1 MLVYS
6 AIPGK
11 FHCMWRPCFLRYE
24 ALEGKLSE
32 TPEKISEEG
41 PPKPLLLLVDDEKA
55 HLESLERIFQRAG
68 YGVITAENGEKAI
81 ECLRMHPI
89 AVVLTDLVMPRT
101 DGFSVLKAA
110 QTLRPQAL
118 VVLMTAYGTVD
129 NALSA
134 IRQGAWDFVTKPI
147 KRNGLLT
154 CIERALR
161 HRQLQ
166 MENRNLKARLH
177 AVAPEGGLVGHS
189 DKMRQLKATL
199 EQVAPSSATVLILG
213 ESGTGK
219 ELCAREIHRHSNRS
233 QGPFVAVNCAALPD
247 TILEAELFGHEK
259 GAFTGAEMQK
269 VGRFE
274 RANGGTLLLDEVGD
288 IPMAMQVKLLRVL
301 QENEVER
308 LGGQGP
314 IPIDVRVLAA
324 TNVDLKAKIKDGLFR
339 EDLYYRLD
347 VITLQLPPLRER
359 LDDVPLL
366 LPLLLNRF
374 NEKHRKEIRGFSD
387 EALNLLL
394 NWAYPGNV
402 RELENA
408 VERAVVLCAEE
419 QIQIAHLPPPMQ
431 EQVGGAEVFHAP
443 APTNGLVFQPGMT
456 MEQLERAA
464 IDATLKHANGDKNLA
479 AQLLGISLRTLYRR
493 LGEGQA

>member
-1 MLVYS
+1 ME
-6 AIPGK
+6 
-11 FHCMWRPCFLRYE
+11 RN
-24 ALEGKLSE
+24 LSE
-32 TPEKISEEG
+32 LSDNLAEEG
-41 PPKPLLLLVDDEKA
+41 PPRPLLLLVDDEQA

-68 YGVITAENGEKAI
+68 YGVITAENGEQAI
-81 ECLRMHPI
+81 DCLRMHPV

-101 DGFSVLKAA
+101 DGFAVLKAA

-129 NALSA
+129 NALTA

-166 MENRNLKARLH
+166 MENQNLRARLH
-177 AVAPEGGLVGHS
+177 AVAPEGGLVGNS
-189 DKMRQLKATL
+189 DGMRHLKATL

-233 QGPFVAVNCAALPD
+233 GGPFVAVNCAALPD

-269 VGRFE
+269 IGRFE

-288 IPMAMQVKLLRVL
+288 IPLAMQVKLLRVL

-308 LGGQGP
+308 LGGDGP
-314 IPIDVRVLAA
+314 IPIDVRVIAA
-324 TNVDLKAKIKDGLFR
+324 TNTDLKQQIKEGRFR

-347 VITLQLPPLRER
+347 VITLQMPPLRER
-359 LDDVPLL
+359 ADDIPLL
-366 LPLLLNRF
+366 LPLMLGRF
-374 NEKHRKEIRGFSD
+374 NDKHQKSIRGFSD
-387 EALNLLL
+387 DALDVLSS
-394 NWAYPGNV
+394 WSYPGNV

-408 VERAVVLCAEE
+408 VERAVVLCPAETIE
-419 QIQIAHLPPPMQ
+419 LSHLPPVM
-431 EQVGGAEVFHAP
+431 ADAP
-443 APTNGLVFQPGMT
+443 IGPTPTPSQSHDSGLVFQPGMT

-464 IDATLKHANGDKNLA
+464 IEATLKHTQGDKNLT

-493 LGEGQA
+493 LGES

>member
-6 AIPGK
+6 GKTVK
-11 FHCMWRPCFLRYE
+11 FHCMWRPCFLRCWAVE
-24 ALEGKLSE
+24 SVLPELSDNL
-32 TPEKISEEG
+32 TEEG

-68 YGVITAENGEKAI
+68 YGVLTAENGEQAI
-81 ECLRMHPI
+81 ERLRMHPV

-101 DGFSVLKAA
+101 DGFAVLKAA

-129 NALSA
+129 NALTA

-166 MENRNLKARLH
+166 MENQNLRARLH
-177 AVAPEGGLVGHS
+177 AVAPDGGLVGNS
-189 DKMRQLKATL
+189 EGMRQLKATL

-233 QGPFVAVNCAALPD
+233 SGPFVAVNCAALPD

-269 VGRFE
+269 TGRFE
-274 RANGGTLLLDEVGD
+274 RANGGTLLL
-288 IPMAMQVKLLRVL
+288 
-301 QENEVER
+301 
-308 LGGQGP
+308 
-314 IPIDVRVLAA
+314 
-324 TNVDLKAKIKDGLFR
+324 
-339 EDLYYRLD
+339 EDLIL
-347 VITLQLPPLRER
+347 
-359 LDDVPLL
+359 
-366 LPLLLNRF
+366 
-374 NEKHRKEIRGFSD
+374 
-387 EALNLLL
+387 
-394 NWAYPGNV
+394 
-402 RELENA
+402 
-408 VERAVVLCAEE
+408 VL
-419 QIQIAHLPPPMQ
+419 I
-431 EQVGGAEVFHAP
+431 
-443 APTNGLVFQPGMT
+443 
-456 MEQLERAA
+456 
-464 IDATLKHANGDKNLA
+464 
-479 AQLLGISLRTLYRR
+479 
-493 LGEGQA
+493 